1 MGTPGRRP
9 DLTSLLVVA
18 LVAVN
23 LRHVI
28 AASAPLLPEIRAGL
42 DLSEVE
48 AGALTTLPVLCFA
61 FIAPIASA
69 LARRFAPERVILIG
83 LVLVTAATF
92 VRPLGGT
99 GLLLAGTLVIGAGIT
114 LGNVVIPAIVK
125 RDLPHRAVAATAT
138 LTGGMCVGAALAAG
152 LTPVLAESFGWRW
165 ALSLW
170 GVLSFAALLVWA
182 LVMRRR
188 TVPDVPGI
196 PDVPVRRGGVRLL
209 LRHPV
214 AWAVALY
221 LAAQS
226 WNYFSLTAWLPTYLH
241 DRVGLTAGA
250 GGAAMSVYQLL
261 GIVGSVALAPL
272 VRLRRNQVAVAAGVS
287 SCWLLVV
294 LALMLAPSLWP
305 VWTVIGGVTH
315 GAGITMAMTL
325 IVLRAGDERCAELLS
340 GMVQFIGYGVGAV
353 APIVLGVVLARTG
366 SWTPP
371 LALLAVAAVV
381 MLLAGLV
388 AGRGK
393 TVDI

>member
-9 DLTSLLVVA
+9 DLTLLLVVA

-48 AGALTTLPVLCFA
+48 AGALTALPVLCFA

-69 LARRFAPERVILIG
+69 LARRLALERVILLG

-125 RDLPHRAVAATAT
+125 RDLPHVAAAATAT

-152 LTPVLAESFGWRW
+152 LSPVLAAWFGWRW

-170 GVLSFAALLVWA
+170 GALSLTALLVWV

-188 TVPDVPGI
+188 PASDVPE
-196 PDVPVRRGGVRLL
+196 VPVSGGAAGGVRLL

-226 WNYFSLTAWLPTYLH
+226 WNYFSMTAWLPTYLH

-261 GIVGSVALAPL
+261 GIVGSVVTAPL

-294 LALMLAPSLWP
+294 LALMFAPSVWP

-325 IVLRAGDERCAELLS
+325 IVLRAGSERCAELLS
-340 GMVQFIGYGVGAV
+340 GMVQFVGYGIGAV
-353 APIVLGVVLARTG
+353 APIVVGAVLGLTG

-371 LALLAVAAVV
+371 LALLAVASVV

-388 AGRGK
+388 AGRSK